1 MFNIARQLLD
11 LLFVV
16 FGAFIANLLTPDT
29 SQRLYDARGMFITLD
44 IALVLLLF
52 PLFNLYQSWRGK
64 TPATLIG
71 RTLLGWVVVQGTGA
85 LIYAALHR
93 SIPNH
98 SHISHAWFINWT
110 VLTALSFALSRQLI
124 ALTLGKLRSAGFN
137 QKRVV
142 IVGTTAEALRVVNR
156 IERLPQAGY
165 STVAIYD
172 EAAASGAKVSGVP
185 VISRWNALTR
195 CVRQGSVTELWLT
208 GQPTEAHPCAR
219 FIAEFR
225 NEFVNIRLLP
235 DLDSFALANLG
246 TVDLLGLPS
255 INLVDTPV
263 WSLHVLPKEI
273 FDRVFAAAILIALL
287 PLFAVVACAIK
298 ISSPGP
304 VLFRQKRK
312 GIDGNEFS
320 IYKFRS
326 MRMHTAEAGVI
337 KQATK
342 GDSRITRVGAILRKT
357 SIDELP
363 QFINVL
369 KGEMSVVGPRPHA
382 VEHDELYKDLVL
394 NYMYRYRIKPGITG
408 WAQVNGFR
416 GETDRLEKMVGR
428 VACDLYYMRNWT
440 FWLDVKI
447 VMMAFMKGFVNVNA
461 Y

>member
-16 FGAFIANLLTPDT
+16 FGALIANSLAPDM
-29 SQRLYDARGMFITLD
+29 SQRLFDARGMFITLD
-44 IALVLLLF
+44 LVLVLLLF

-64 TPATLIG
+64 APATLIG
-71 RTLLGWVVVQGTGA
+71 RTLIGWITVQATGA
-85 LIYAALHR
+85 AIYAALHA

-98 SHISHAWFINWT
+98 LSISHTWLLYWT
-110 VLTALSFALSRQLI
+110 VLTALLFAVSRQLI

-142 IVGTTAEALRVVNR
+142 IVGTTAEAQRVVSR
-156 IERLPQAGY
+156 IARMPHAGY

-172 EAAASGAKVSGVP
+172 ETAPRSAQVSGVQ
-185 VISRWNALTR
+185 IINNWHTLTQS
-195 CVRQGSVTELWLT
+195 VRQGGVTELWLT

-273 FDRVFAAAILIALL
+273 FDRVFAAAALIALL
-287 PLFAVVACAIK
+287 PLFSVVALAIK
-298 ISSPGP
+298 LSSPGP

-326 MRMHTAEAGVI
+326 MRMHTEQAGVI

-382 VEHDELYKDLVL
+382 VEHDELYKDLVQ

-440 FWLDVKI
+440 FSLDVKI
-447 VMMAFMKGFVNVNA
+447 VMLTFMKGFISANA

>member
-1 MFNIARQLLD
+1 MLNIARQLLD

-16 FGAFIANLLTPDT
+16 FGALIANSLTPDT
-29 SQRLYDARGMFITLD
+29 SQRLFDARGMFIFLD
-44 IALVLLLF
+44 LVLVLLLF
-52 PLFNLYQSWRGK
+52 PLFNLYQSWRG
-64 TPATLIG
+64 TAPATLIG
-71 RTLLGWVVVQGTGA
+71 RTLLGWLTVQATGA
-85 LIYAALHR
+85 LIYAALHA

-98 SHISHAWFINWT
+98 LSISHAWLINWT

-124 ALTLGKLRSAGFN
+124 ALTLGKLRSAGYN

-142 IVGTTAEALRVVNR
+142 VVGTTAEAQRVVSR
-156 IERLPQAGY
+156 IQRVPQAGY
-165 STVAIYD
+165 SAVAIYD
-172 EAAASGAKVSGVP
+172 ETALRSEHVDGVE
-185 VISRWNALTR
+185 IITRWSDLTR
-195 CVRQGSVTELWLT
+195 SVRQGGVTELWLT

-219 FIAEFR
+219 FIGEFR

-273 FDRVFAAAILIALL
+273 FDRVFAALILIALI
-287 PLFAVVACAIK
+287 PLFAVVAIAIK
-298 ISSPGP
+298 LSSPGP

-326 MRMHTAEAGVI
+326 MRMHTEQAGVI

-382 VEHDELYKDLVL
+382 VEHDEFYKDLVQ

-447 VMMAFMKGFVNVNA
+447 VMLTFMKGFVNVNA